1 VKTVEIEDATAPL
14 SAYVREIRKGSVVVL
29 KRGKAMAAVVPLDAG
44 EWEDFVV
51 SQDPGFIEVIRRS
64 DERYRA
70 EGGIPFDEICRKY
83 GHTPKPA
90 RRSRKAR

>member
-1 VKTVEIEDATAPL
+1 MRTVEIEDATAPL

-70 EGGIPFDEICRKY
+70 EGGIPVEEICRKY

>member
-1 VKTVEIEDATAPL
+1 VKTVEIKDATAPL
-14 SAYVREIRKGSVVVL
+14 AAYVRDIRKGSVVVL
-29 KRGKAMAAVVPLDAG
+29 KRGRAMAAVVPLGPD

-70 EGGIPFDEICRKY
+70 EGGIPFGEICRKY
-83 GHTPKPA
+83 GHTTRPA